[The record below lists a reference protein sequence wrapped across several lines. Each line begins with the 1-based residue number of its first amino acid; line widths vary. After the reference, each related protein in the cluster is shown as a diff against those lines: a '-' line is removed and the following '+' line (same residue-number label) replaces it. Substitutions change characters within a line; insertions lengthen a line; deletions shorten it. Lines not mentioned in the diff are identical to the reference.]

1 MLSKYLSTLSL
12 LVFSGQMALAMNLP
26 LSEFQNK
33 WSGTFTKQMSGSLTR
48 SYQANI
54 ESSDMPSYIEKTFET
69 PISLNR
75 KFVRVKFRVDDL
87 AKLGGMELRFTSQE
101 QGHSDFFS
109 IPVPLFTDID
119 FNTVQSNAWVD
130 YTFAMG
136 EATRHGN
143 PDINQIVRLGFY
155 LGGNQVKI
163 DFRSIEIEEA
173 HFESIVSFTWD
184 DGYDDH
190 FLAAQ
195 IMARYGLNGTAYL
208 MPRQIGN
215 KKYLTVQEV
224 QAMKDVY
231 NWGISSHHKIPIV
244 DFTYPALSTE
254 IDYTLNYLTTIFN
267 VNQSEA
273 AHFAYPL
280 GKQSR
285 INTLPLIRQKFK
297 TARLAGGGAET
308 LPPGDWH
315 MLRAFNVMP
324 HISPQELLARV
335 KKAREQGEWLILMF
349 HYLSE
354 EENPSDPLH
363 YNIQKFEK
371 FCKLIQQE
379 GSLVLPVHQVY
390 EAFEL

>member
-1 MLSKYLSTLSL
+1 MLRKCLPALSL
-12 LVFSGQMALAMNLP
+12 FFITCFGAAAMNIP

-33 WSGTFTKQMSGSLTR
+33 WSGTFTEQKSGSITR
-48 SYQANI
+48 SYQAYVQGA
-54 ESSDMPSYIEKTFET
+54 DLPSYIEKTFEE
-69 PISLNR
+69 PISLDR
-75 KFVRVKFRVDDL
+75 KFVRVKFRVNEL
-87 AKLGGMELRFTSQE
+87 SKLSGMELRLTSQA
-101 QGHSDFFS
+101 QGYSDFFA
-109 IPVPLFTDID
+109 IPIPLFTDRD
-119 FNTVQSNAWVD
+119 FNTVQDNAWIE
-130 YTFAMG
+130 YTFTMG
-136 EATRHGN
+136 EVITHGN
-143 PDINQIVRLGFY
+143 PDINNIVRLGFY
-155 LGGNQVKI
+155 LGGNEVKI

-173 HFESIVSFTWD
+173 HFESVVSFTWD

-195 IMARYGLNGTAYL
+195 IMGKYGINGTAYL
-208 MPRQIGN
+208 MPRQIGLKN
-215 KKYLTVQEV
+215 YLTQEQV
-224 QAMKDVY
+224 HQMEHTYD
-231 NWGISSHHKIPIV
+231 WGISSHHKIPIV
-244 DFTYPALSTE
+244 DFTYPALSKE
-254 IDYTLNYLTTIFN
+254 MDYTIEYLTSIFN
-267 VNQSEA
+267 VSQEEV

-285 INTLPLIRQKFK
+285 VETLPLIRQKFR

-324 HISPQELLARV
+324 HISPQELIERV

-354 EENPSDPLH
+354 EKNPENPLS
-363 YNIQKFEK
+363 YNIEKFEE
-371 FCKLIQQE
+371 FCRLIKEE